1 MFSKIL
7 LRQLYL
13 PMAGIMFV
21 FTWMSVNWVLPG
33 PGITLNTGADYY
45 RSFLFMWVPGTA
57 LASMLFQYWYWEW
70 PKFIK
75 FPAVALVSTAVAL
88 WLALMAAGPLP
99 G

>member
-13 PMAGIMFV
+13 PMTGIMFA
-21 FTWMSVNWVLPG
+21 FTWMSMNLVLPRL
-33 PGITLNTGADYY
+33 GITLNTGADFY
-45 RSFLFMWVPGTA
+45 RSFLFMWIPGTT

-70 PKFIK
+70 PKVIK
-75 FPAVALVSTAVAL
+75 FPVVALVSTVVAL

>member
-21 FTWMSVNWVLPG
+21 FTWMSMNLVLPRL
-33 PGITLNTGADYY
+33 GIT
-45 RSFLFMWVPGTA
+45 
-57 LASMLFQYWYWEW
+57 
-70 PKFIK
+70 
-75 FPAVALVSTAVAL
+75 FPAVALVSTTVAL